1 MVSHSPRQVSY
12 SNRWWWTRI
21 ALELTVTGHI
31 IVIMQLWVC
40 LSFLPNVFS
49 LLRRKY
55 LRALVW
61 IPAETDPKAQIQ
73 GQVIYLGSDVSR
85 TGRKEDTEGKAASKD
100 FHHQG
105 SYKWNSGLLGKSR
118 KPQSEPSNR
127 WWRWNI
133 CSPALLSL
141 IGQCCCWM
149 LIPDTS
155 ALPHCCSVARSCL
168 TLCDP
173 VDRSMPGS
181 FVLHCLL
188 EFAQT
193 HVHWLRD
200 AI

>member
-1 MVSHSPRQVSY
+1 
-12 SNRWWWTRI
+12 
-21 ALELTVTGHI
+21 
-31 IVIMQLWVC
+31 MQLWVC

-49 LLRRKY
+49 LLRLKY

-73 GQVIYLGSDVSR
+73 GQVIYLGSDLSR
-85 TGRKEDTEGKAASKD
+85 TRRKEDTEGKAASKD

-105 SYKWNSGLLGKSR
+105 SYKWDSVLLGNSGR
-118 KPQSEPSNR
+118 PQSEPSNR
-127 WWRWNI
+127 WCRWNI
-133 CSPALLSL
+133 CPPVLLSL
-141 IGQCCCWM
+141 IGQGCCWM

-155 ALPHCCSVARSCL
+155 APPHCCPVARSCL
-168 TLCDP
+168 TVCDP
-173 VDRSMPGS
+173 VDHSVPGS
-181 FVLHCLL
+181 FVLHYLL